1 MRMSRGPG
9 RTQLRAL
16 TYLLN
21 RYGTTAPE
29 PVAMRELLEHARLQP
44 RSLDSLSRAGL
55 IRAHLSDEG
64 EVYWVLTRKALKCRM
79 LRAVSSYHARHAYW
93 TALNDAG
100 M

>member
-1 MRMSRGPG
+1 MSRGPG

-21 RYGTTAPE
+21 RFGTSAPE
-29 PVAMRELLEHARLQP
+29 PVLMRELLEHARLQS
-44 RSLDSLSRAGL
+44 RSLDALARAGL
-55 IRAHLSDEG
+55 IQAHLSDEG
-64 EVYWVLTRKALKCRM
+64 EVYWVLTRKALKCRT

-93 TALNDAG
+93 RELNDAG